1 MSKKLLLG
9 IIVVL
14 LITNIASL
22 IIWNQ
27 GENVSVNGNDETKL
41 NSNEPVASIADEEI
55 SYQQWMDELRTNHGQ
70 KQLKAMIDNKAVKE
84 LADEG
89 QVEVDEKLVQR
100 DISFLYTMQGPMTE
114 EEATK
119 EEEKWRE
126 DIVYRYQ
133 LQQLL
138 TTDTSIPEGELQN
151 YYNEYGDQY
160 NFSSSLQLSHILVDD
175 FKTAEKVYAELDQG
189 ASFEL
194 LAREYSTDK
203 ETKNDG
209 GYLGSIYT
217 SSQFLPSS
225 YEEEATKMDE
235 HNYSEPFQAE
245 SGVAILYLHKKLPA
259 IEFTYEEIKPYM
271 ESELALQELGQT
283 LNADSLWEKL
293 DVEWIY
299 E

>member
-22 IIWNQ
+22 LLWNQ
-27 GENVSVNGNDETKL
+27 GGDVSVNGNDEKKFS
-41 NSNEPVASIADEEI
+41 SNEPVATIAGEEI
-55 SYQQWMDELRTNHGQ
+55 SYKQWMDELRTNHGQ
-70 KQLKAMIDNKAVKE
+70 KQLKAMIDSKAVKQ
-84 LADEG
+84 LADEE
-89 QVEVDEKLVQR
+89 QIVVDEKLVQR

-114 EEATK
+114 EEAAK

-138 TTDTSIPEGELQN
+138 TRDTTIPEEELQN

-189 ASFEL
+189 ASFGL
-194 LAREYSTDK
+194 LAREYSTV

-225 YEEEATKMDE
+225 YEEQATKMDE

>member
-22 IIWNQ
+22 LFWNQ
-27 GENVSVNGNDETKL
+27 GESFFVNENDETKF
-41 NSNEPVASIADEEI
+41 NSKKPVASIAGEEI
-55 SYQQWMDELRTNHGQ
+55 SYQQWMDELRGNHGQ
-70 KQLKAMIDNKAVKE
+70 KQLKAMVDNKVVKQ
-84 LADEG
+84 LADEE
-89 QVEVDEKLVQR
+89 QIQIDEKLLQR

-114 EEATK
+114 EEATM

-126 DIVYRYQ
+126 DIIYRYQ

-138 TTDTSIPEGELQN
+138 TADTSIPVEELQA
-151 YYNEYGDQY
+151 YYDENGEQY
-160 NFSSSLQLSHILVDD
+160 NFSSSLQLSHIVVDD
-175 FKTAEKVYAELDQG
+175 LKTAEKVFAELEQG

-217 SSQFLPSS
+217 SSQFLPGS
-225 YEEEATKMDE
+225 YEEEASKMDE
-235 HNYSEPFQAE
+235 HSFSEPFQAE
-245 SGVAILYLHKKLPA
+245 NGVAILYLHKKLSA

-283 LNADSLWEKL
+283 LNADALWGEL